1 MKQFAFRLQKVME
14 TTKAREQ
21 QKQRELAKALV
32 VLAQN
37 ESLLETMLDRLA
49 EQIEEYNQRKLRTSM
64 TASDLMNFSHYTE
77 KLLVDIQ
84 HQKKTIEDLAE
95 KVRHHREKLIEVT
108 RDKKILERLKEKR
121 YEEYRKK
128 LRKMEQK
135 FNDELSVQT
144 YQNGKKEDI
153 H

>member
-1 MKQFAFRLQKVME
+1 MKQFEFRLQKVME
-14 TTKAREQ
+14 TTKTREQ
-21 QKQRELAKALV
+21 LKQRELAKALV
-32 VLAQN
+32 VLTQN
-37 ESLLETMLDRLA
+37 ESLLEAMLDRLA
-49 EQIEEYNQRKLRTSM
+49 EQIEEYNARKLRTSM

-84 HQKKTIEDLAE
+84 HQKKTIEDLVE
-95 KVRHHREKLIEVT
+95 KVRQHREKLIEIT
-108 RDKKILERLKEKR
+108 KDKKILERLKEKR

-135 FNDELSVQT
+135 FSDELSVQA